1 MSILVVAA
9 VVLQSLFGTVAG
21 AGAICLGGGHEH
33 PEEAVSKSCE
43 LDCGHASGRA
53 PFPSMVEESHNDCSC
68 VDIDFSI
75 SELLT
80 ALTRVGSTSTP
91 PPLLVTSE
99 VMLVGHC
106 DWGPTRFLR
115 PVPSWFD
122 PGGTQRVTH
131 LATTRL
137 IV

>member
-1 MSILVVAA
+1 MSILVAAA
-9 VVLQSLFGTVAG
+9 VMFQSSLGTVAG
-21 AGAICLGGGHEH
+21 AGTICVGGGHEH
-33 PEEAVSKSCE
+33 PEEAASKSCE
-43 LDCGHASGRA
+43 LDCGHASVRTL
-53 PFPSMVEESHNDCSC
+53 FPSLVEENHNDCSC
-68 VDIDFSI
+68 VDIDLSI

-80 ALTRVGSTSTP
+80 RLPRVESTSTP
-91 PPLLVTSE
+91 ALLLATSE
-99 VMLVGHC
+99 VMLLGHS
-106 DWGPTRFLR
+106 DWGPTRFLP